1 MKSLILITI
10 ISEEGFFQNKMFLV
24 IFLELLKS
32 THYISDR
39 PNVGNNGMSEQGRIF
54 SRNNG
59 KFCWK
64 FIRTIF
70 PIFGAFFDIF
80 FHVVKMTVVQVVS
93 LGFTNIDLYY
103 IQQFWDQHS
112 YFLIKCLINFLEI
125 KFLVWVNIKSL
136 KNV

>member
-59 KFCWK
+59 SSVRSSYEVLNFKK
-64 FIRTIF
+64 
-70 PIFGAFFDIF
+70 PVFFY
-80 FHVVKMTVVQVVS
+80 H
-93 LGFTNIDLYY
+93 
-103 IQQFWDQHS
+103 
-112 YFLIKCLINFLEI
+112 FLLLNYHI
-125 KFLVWVNIKSL
+125 
-136 KNV
+136 